1 MTELLQH
8 CPHATAFLTKTGDHL
23 SETQMPTALT
33 DYPYII
39 KANQAHDTAT
49 HIVGK
54 NSTIQR
60 HDERYMRR
68 RVRHHQERF
77 RQAVVCA
84 YANGWPIN
92 VALTITWSALIN
104 AGEQQ
109 GRTCHG

>member
-1 MTELLQH
+1 MLSILL
-8 CPHATAFLTKTGDHL
+8 DHL
-23 SETQMPTALT
+23 SETETQTAPE
-33 DYPYII
+33 YNAYIPWP
-39 KANQAHDTAT
+39 KKGSFVGT
-49 HIVGK
+49 HLVGK

-109 GRTCHG
+109 GRACHG